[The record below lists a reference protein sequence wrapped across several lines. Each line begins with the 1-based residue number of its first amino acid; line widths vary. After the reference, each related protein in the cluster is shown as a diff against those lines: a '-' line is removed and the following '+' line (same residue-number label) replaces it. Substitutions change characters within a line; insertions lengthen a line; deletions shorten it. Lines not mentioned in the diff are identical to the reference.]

1 VASRISSVVGED
13 SKLGNSIK
21 TILTIWIVVAFVVA
35 PVHGQGKLGTFFK
48 KRYTLRSVTCNACH
62 VKDEEKDVLNPFGKK
77 VAKVL
82 EGKNVTERIEAA
94 RELEYEEDREEAEDQ
109 IAKVVFEALK
119 KLDIM
124 KAPSGKTYAKAIRA
138 GEVEGTKLPK

>member
-1 VASRISSVVGED
+1 M
-13 SKLGNSIK
+13 GNSIR

-48 KRYTLRSVTCNACH
+48 KRYTLRSVTCSACH
-62 VKDEEKDVLNPFGKK
+62 MKEKEKDVLNPFGKK
-77 VAKVL
+77 IAKVL
-82 EGKNVTERIEAA
+82 EGKNVTERFEAA
-94 RELEYEEDREEAEDQ
+94 KELEYEEDREEAEDQ

-124 KAPSGKTYAKAIRA
+124 KAPSGKTYAEAIRA
-138 GEVEGTKLPK
+138 GELEGTKLPK

>member
-1 VASRISSVVGED
+1 M
-13 SKLGNSIK
+13 GNSIR
-21 TILTIWIVVAFVVA
+21 TVLTIWIAVAFIVT

-48 KRYTLRSVTCNACH
+48 KKYTLRSVSCNACH

-94 RELEYEEDREEAEDQ
+94 KELEYEEDREEAQEQ
-109 IAKVVFEALK
+109 IQDMVFEALK
-119 KLDIM
+119 KLDTM
-124 KAPSGKTYAKAIRA
+124 KTPSGKTYAEVILA
-138 GEVEGTKLPK
+138 GEIEGTKLRR